1 MNSFGAK
8 FKRLIVWLG
17 TNLLFSE
24 VISYADKLIDFLV
37 IETFKPL
44 INSTKKFL
52 FFYFKMLTNN
62 KNKFSLT
69 QQSTIY
75 ITNID

>member
-24 VISYADKLIDFLV
+24 VISTSDKLIDFMGY
-37 IETFKPL
+37 ETF
-44 INSTKKFL
+44 
-52 FFYFKMLTNN
+52 
-62 KNKFSLT
+62 
-69 QQSTIY
+69 
-75 ITNID
+75 